1 MEIRVNVLSEKE
13 LQEVH
18 EATLEVLSTIGV
30 RVDHQKICELLYEA
44 GATIKDKKK
53 GIVLFG
59 ENLVKEALAR
69 APALFKLSNRKGEY
83 KELSPG
89 GEITFWTPCVMA
101 MVEDGM
107 RKELTSKKFIEF
119 VRIVDS
125 LENVYG
131 VVGASISDYPPQVR
145 DFAGFRLMAEY
156 TGKHI
161 RPIAFAPEGVD
172 AVIEM
177 AKVLLNGAS
186 IRESPIFSLGH
197 SGVTPLRWTHVGLE
211 RFHRSAGYG
220 IPMSVHAGPLLG
232 GTSPITIAGTL
243 VLANAEVLSG
253 LIINQVLEPGRPCY
267 YNLGFGRILDLRT
280 LTGLTGSVENILLSL
295 AGSDLSRYYKLP
307 SAGWSNTE
315 SMLVDAQAIYEKS
328 MTYLSYILGKQNMI
342 WGVGQLESELSVS
355 NEQAVIDDEM
365 ISAFLKIQGGVKV
378 TKETMALDVI
388 KDVVL
393 KDVGVAN
400 RFLEHE
406 HTLIHYKEE
415 MFFPELS
422 NRKTREDW
430 MKEGGKSLGK
440 KAKEKCQEILKSD
453 EKIYVT
459 EKQQNELLKIEQKYT
474 DMLTGK

>member
-1 MEIRVNVLSEKE
+1 MEIKVSVLSEKE

-30 RVDHQKICELLYEA
+30 RVDHQKICALLYEA
-44 GATIKDKKK
+44 GATIKDANK

-59 ENLVKEALAR
+59 ENLVKEALAK
-69 APALFKLSNRKGEY
+69 APGSFKLSNRKGEY

-101 MVEDGM
+101 IVEDGV
-107 RKELTSKKFIEF
+107 REELTSRKFVEF
-119 VRIVDS
+119 VRIVDA

-131 VVGASISDYPPQVR
+131 VVGASISDYPPQAR

-177 AKVLLNGAS
+177 AQVLLNGAS
-186 IRESPIFSLGH
+186 IGENPIFSLGH

-211 RFHRSAGYG
+211 RFYRSAGYG

-243 VLANAEVLSG
+243 ILANAEVLSG

-280 LTGLTGSVENILLSL
+280 LTGLTGSPENILLSL
-295 AGSDLSRYYKLP
+295 AGSDLSQYYKLP
-307 SAGWSNTE
+307 SGGWSSTE
-315 SMLVDAQAIYEKS
+315 SMLVDSQAIYEKC
-328 MTYLSYILGKQNMI
+328 MTFLSFIFGKQNMI

-355 NEQAVIDDEM
+355 KEQAVIDDEM
-365 ISAFLKIQGGVKV
+365 ISSFLYIQEGVKV

-388 KDVVL
+388 KDVVP

-406 HTLIHYKEE
+406 HTLTHYKEE
-415 MFFPELS
+415 MFFPGLT
-422 NRKTREDW
+422 NRRTREDW
-430 MKEGGKSLGK
+430 MKEGGKSLEE
-440 KAKEKCQEILKSD
+440 KAKERCQEILRSEAKT
-453 EKIYVT
+453 YVT
-459 EKQQNELLKIEQKYT
+459 EKQKEELLRIEKKYT
-474 DMLTGK
+474 DMLTQK